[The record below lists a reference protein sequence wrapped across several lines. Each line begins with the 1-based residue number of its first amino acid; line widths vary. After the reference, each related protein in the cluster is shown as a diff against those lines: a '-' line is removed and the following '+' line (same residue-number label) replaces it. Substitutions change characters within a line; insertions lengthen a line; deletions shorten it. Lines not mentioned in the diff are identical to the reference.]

1 MREPAILAGGRSK
14 PRLHARNGPSPRHMI
29 AVVDAFA
36 PGGINDIRGAA
47 EIRGEAEV

>member
-1 MREPAILAGGRSK
+1 
-14 PRLHARNGPSPRHMI
+14 MI

-47 EIRGEAEV
+47 EIRGEAEVGVQERRAFLPAQEIQVKVV